1 MKRRVVV
8 TGMGVVSPIG
18 NTVKELWKS
27 IEQGRCG
34 IDRITHFD
42 TSDYKVKLAAE
53 VKDLDM
59 EAYFSKRDLKFNDR
73 FTQFARIASKQ
84 AVEDSA
90 LDLEAVNLDRM
101 GVLIASGI
109 GGIQTI
115 EACEK
120 ALEER
125 GPSRVSPYFIP
136 MALINL
142 ASGSVA
148 IDTGARG
155 YCSSVVTACAASNNA
170 IGEAFHRIRDGYE
183 DIMLAGGCE
192 ASITP
197 LSIAGFQ
204 SMRALHT
211 GEDKNRASI
220 PFDGQRSGFVMGE
233 GAGILVLEEYEHA
246 RRRNAKIYGEI
257 IGYGLTCDAHHI
269 TAPSPDGKQGAR
281 AMKLAIEDAQIQ
293 KEDIQYINAHGTS
306 TPLNDSTETKAVKL
320 AFGEHAKDLMVSS
333 TKSFTGHLLG
343 ASGAIEAIICLK
355 ALQENLVPCTL
366 NYKVEDEKCD
376 LDIVP
381 NQNRPCQL
389 HYVMSNSLGFGGH
402 NASLIFK
409 KGE

>member
-18 NTVKELWKS
+18 NTVDELWES

-34 IDRITHFD
+34 IDKITHFD
-42 TSDYKVKLAAE
+42 TTDFKVKLAAE
-53 VKDLDM
+53 VKNLDM

-73 FTQFARIASKQ
+73 FTQFASIASKQ
-84 AVEDSA
+84 AVIDSA
-90 LDLEAVNLDRM
+90 LDLEAINLDRM

-115 EACEK
+115 ETCEK
-120 ALEER
+120 TIEER

-170 IGEAFHRIRDGYE
+170 IGEAFHHIRDGYQ

-220 PFDGQRSGFVMGE
+220 PFDKQRSGFVMGE

-246 RRRNAKIYGEI
+246 ISRKAKIYGEI
-257 IGYGLTCDAHHI
+257 IGYGMTCDAHHI
-269 TAPSPDGKQGAR
+269 TAPAPDGKQGAR
-281 AMKLAIEDAQIQ
+281 AMQLAIEDAQIQ

-320 AFGEHAKDLMVSS
+320 AFEKHAKDLMISS

-355 ALQENLVPCTL
+355 ALQNSLVPCTL
-366 NYKVEDEKCD
+366 NYKVEDENCD

-381 NQNRPCQL
+381 NQNRPYDLQ
-389 HYVMSNSLGFGGH
+389 YVMSNSLGFGGH

>member
-120 ALEER
+120 AMEER

-211 GEDKNRASI
+211 GEDKDRASI

-246 RRRNAKIYGEI
+246 RSRNAKIYGEI

-269 TAPSPDGKQGAR
+269 TAPSPDGQQGAR

>member
-42 TSDYKVKLAAE
+42 TSGYKVKLAAE
-53 VKDLDM
+53 VKNLDM

-120 ALEER
+120 AMEER

-211 GEDKNRASI
+211 GEDKDRASI

-246 RRRNAKIYGEI
+246 RSRNAKIYGEI

>member
-120 ALEER
+120 AMEER

-246 RRRNAKIYGEI
+246 RSRNAKIYGEI